1 MSCGKRNL
9 KGAVIAIL
17 FSTHRNTLIAY
28 ARTCGIESLSK
39 FRLSQMG
46 FYLSNFNGQLQPHST
61 EGVNGSSLH
70 VGIEISNFLFL
81 LFFYLSLCTLNESH
95 DDDMEDSNPVE
106 EEEEEDSAQR

>member
-61 EGVNGSSLH
+61 EGVSGSSLH
-70 VGIEISNFLFL
+70 VGIELSPTFYSFS
-81 LFFYLSLCTLNESH
+81 FFTFH
-95 DDDMEDSNPVE
+95 FV
-106 EEEEEDSAQR
+106 R